1 MKTLLFQNATLLDG
15 SAAFVTVE
23 GSVITYI
30 GAEKPEGFFDRVI
43 DCRGNLLMPGLYNT
57 HCHSPMILFR
67 GYGEDMALQDW
78 LEKRIYPAEDRLSP
92 EKVRAASLLAIAEM
106 LRGGTVSFSD
116 MYFFC
121 DETAKAVIESGI
133 KANISRSLV
142 SFSPDATIKGD
153 PRFAEAE
160 ALVRDYHNAAEGR
173 VKIDMS
179 LHAEYTNTERYIR
192 EVAEFTAEKGL
203 LMQTHLSET
212 EREHTECMARHGGLT
227 PTAFFDACGLFRSPT
242 TCAHGVW
249 LTEGDMELLAERGA
263 TVAHNPGSNLKL
275 GSGVAKVDRLREK
288 GVNVSLGTD
297 GAASNNALDI
307 FREMYLASLLA
318 KGIGYDPT
326 LGKAETVIEM
336 ATKNGAFAQRRDKAG
351 ELKVGYAADLILVS
365 LESLNTTPTYDPRYT
380 LLYSASSRDVMMTVV
395 DGKILYENGEFTTL
409 DVEKL
414 KHEFKK
420 VCDY

>member
-15 SAAFVTVE
+15 STAFVAVE
-23 GSVITYI
+23 GAVITYI
-30 GAEKPEGFFDRVI
+30 GAEKPEGVFDRVI

-227 PTAFFDACGLFRSPT
+227 PTAFYDACGLFRSPT

-249 LTEGDMELLAERGA
+249 LTEGDMEILAQRGA

-275 GSGVAKVDRLREK
+275 GSGVAKVDRLAEK

-318 KGIGYDPT
+318 KGIGRDPT

-336 ATKNGAFAQRRDKAG
+336 ATKNGAFAQRRDKSG
-351 ELKVGYAADLILVS
+351 EMKVGYAADLILVS